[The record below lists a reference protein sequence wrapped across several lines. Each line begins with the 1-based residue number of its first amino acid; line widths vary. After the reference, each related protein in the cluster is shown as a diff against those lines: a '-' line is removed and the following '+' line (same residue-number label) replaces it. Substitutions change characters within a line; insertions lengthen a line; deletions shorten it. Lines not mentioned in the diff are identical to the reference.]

1 MLLKHLLKV
10 LLSSFQV
17 RTLLA
22 KETKPYSVRTVSDVS
37 RAALDPLAFR
47 LLEAACAFTNNMA
60 TFDEASIDDGYLD
73 EIREKDC
80 YTV

>member
-1 MLLKHLLKV
+1 MRRICCLLLLAV
-10 LLSSFQV
+10 LLFSPC
-17 RTLLA
+17 LC
-22 KETKPYSVRTVSDVS
+22 
-37 RAALDPLAFR
+37 RADEEVIPPQWPVPDYVVR